1 MNLEFLKKK
10 GYRIKSNWQDLSLKS
25 IYFINTTKDERFI
38 YYQKKAI
45 KKKCKFILCNKKFK
59 HLEIDKKINYFHYS
73 SEKELIDISHK
84 FYPINQ
90 IKIIFVTG
98 TDGKTSIAYGCHKL
112 MNLNQS
118 NSCYIGTI
126 GFFLNAKKIKS
137 LNNTTPHYLEILD
150 MLDFSIKQKAKY
162 AFIEASSIGFCEGRL
177 GNIQYDYLVLTNLK
191 SDHLDYH
198 KTIQNYHNSKIN
210 LIKKHA
216 KENSKILVQ
225 DSHLTKK
232 INPISKNI
240 IFQEN
245 FIEDNQINLIKKD
258 HITYQLNYNKL
269 KFSFTAFSDFVSMN
283 ILTNVILFKLVTH
296 KIPKTVNKKILP
308 PGRSEIYRLNN
319 NSFIIIDYAHT
330 PYAFKN
336 LLGNLS
342 KFTFHKII
350 IFGCGGDRD
359 KFKRSSMASIA
370 SKYTD
375 LQIITDDNP
384 RSEDPSRIR
393 NTLMKHS
400 KNGVDISSR
409 SQAIKFG
416 IKLLNKKSGILII
429 AGKGHEQTQ
438 IYKNKVIKFNDLEKV
453 KKYAQ
458 NI

>member
-1 MNLEFLKKK
+1 MNLELLKKN
-10 GYRIKSNWQDLSLKS
+10 GYKIKSNWQDLSLKS
-25 IYFINTTKDERFI
+25 IYFINTSKENRFI

-45 KKKCKFILCNKKFK
+45 KKKCKYILCNKKFN
-59 HLEIDKKINYFHYS
+59 HLAINKTINYFHYS
-73 SEKELIDISHK
+73 SEKELIGISHK

-90 IKIIFVTG
+90 LKIIFVTG

-112 MNLNQS
+112 MNLNKF
-118 NSCYIGTI
+118 NSCYIGTV
-126 GFFLNAKKIKS
+126 GFFVNAKKIKS

-150 MLDFSIKQKAKY
+150 MLDFSIKQKVKY

-177 GNIQYDYLVLTNLK
+177 GNISYDYLVLTNLK

-198 KTIQNYHNSKIN
+198 KTIQNYHNSKIK

-216 KENSKILVQ
+216 KATSKILIQ
-225 DSHLTKK
+225 DSRLTKK
-232 INPISKNI
+232 VNSISKNI
-240 IFQEN
+240 IFQES
-245 FIEDNQINLIKKD
+245 FIKDNKINLINKD
-258 HITYQLNYNKL
+258 PITYQIIYNKL
-269 KFSFTAFSDFVSMN
+269 EFSFTAFSDFVYMN
-283 ILTNVILFKLVTH
+283 ILSNLILFKLITN
-296 KIPKTVNKKILP
+296 KIPKTINNKILP

-319 NSFIIIDYAHT
+319 NSFIVIDYAHT
-330 PYAFKN
+330 PDAFKN

-342 KFTFHKII
+342 KFSFHKII

-359 KFKRSSMASIA
+359 KYKRSLMASIA
-370 SKYTD
+370 SKHTD

-400 KNGVDISSR
+400 KNGINIGSR
-409 SQAIKFG
+409 SKAIKFG
-416 IKLLNKKSGILII
+416 IKLLNQRSGILII

-438 IYKNKVIKFNDLEKV
+438 IYKNKINKFNDLDTVE
-453 KKYAQ
+453 KYAQ